1 MKEERWNFALLWPVY
16 INFSSMPKCMR
27 NKLESSVTK
36 EQPVSSY
43 MEHASYAPPLTTSNY
58 KSVCSCNSIL
68 YHKIIKYK
76 EYKTNDAAIRRER
89 RGH

>member
-1 MKEERWNFALLWPVY
+1 MELCLAVACLHQFLIHAKVHEEPTGA
-16 INFSSMPKCMR
+16 SM
-27 NKLESSVTK
+27 TK

-43 MEHASYAPPLTTSNY
+43 MEHASCAPTLTTSNY
-58 KSVCSCNSIL
+58 KSDCSCNSIL

-76 EYKTNDAAIRRER
+76 EYKTNDSAIRRER